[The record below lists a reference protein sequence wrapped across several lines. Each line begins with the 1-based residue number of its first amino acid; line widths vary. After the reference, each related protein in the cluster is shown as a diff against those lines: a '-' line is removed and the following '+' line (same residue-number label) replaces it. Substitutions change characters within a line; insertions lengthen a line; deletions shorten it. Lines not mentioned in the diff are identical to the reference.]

1 MKSEQKEEKE
11 KTSVTKLEEKQ
22 IREKANKK
30 QKQAKELQKLTVGK
44 ERAKLQEFKR
54 TAKEKAATEK
64 AYSKSEA
71 ARIYGAAAEHEKEL
85 KAKAKETREGAASQK
100 MFANQ
105 RLKAAAAERKVEG
118 KEQARLGL
126 IEQAKMKRIHP
137 TAFASQNAPVFS
149 ETGQEAKDT
158 PEEHDIKQ
166 RRELRRQLGDQAKS
180 AQPQNFVVEK
190 PLAPNAMDLYESQ
203 KIRQRDT
210 IRNQK
215 AFAPVQ
221 KL

>member
-1 MKSEQKEEKE
+1 MALTEEQIKLRESSALNVLKKRLRAREKTKKAEKEENLKKAE
-11 KTSVTKLEEKQ
+11 IRQ
-22 IREKANKK
+22 IRKTGQEAQFAETKRAR
-30 QKQAKELQKLTVGK
+30 L
-44 ERAKLQEFKR
+44 ERR
-54 TAKEKAATEK
+54 
-64 AYSKSEA
+64 
-71 ARIYGAAAEHEKEL
+71 
-85 KAKAKETREGAASQK
+85 
-100 MFANQ
+100 
-105 RLKAAAAERKVEG
+105 
-118 KEQARLGL
+118 EQARLGL

-166 RRELRRQLGDQAKS
+166 RRELRKQLGDQAKS

-203 KIRQRDT
+203 KIRQRDN
-210 IRNQK
+210 IRNAK